1 MISTFL
7 VSLSR
12 VLPYLVWQHWYT
24 AECRRKMSVIQRV
37 SLIILNR
44 QHFSFFF
51 KKFSFVVP
59 KEPIVI
65 ERKVGEAASVKID
78 SKTIEHLE
86 RLSLVDFANH
96 EGIRRLEEAIQFA
109 NQIHSVDTSTA
120 KPLINVLNEEH
131 IHSLREDCVTEGNIR
146 EEILSNATVTEEEY
160 FFAPPGNIP
169 LPEKDCSYKN

>member
-1 MISTFL
+1 
-7 VSLSR
+7 
-12 VLPYLVWQHWYT
+12 
-24 AECRRKMSVIQRV
+24 MSVVQRS

-59 KEPIVI
+59 IKEPIVTV
-65 ERKVGEAASVKID
+65 RKVGEAAAVKID

-120 KPLINVLNEEH
+120 KPLINVLTEEH
-131 IHSLREDCVTEGNIR
+131 IHSLREDFVTEGNIR